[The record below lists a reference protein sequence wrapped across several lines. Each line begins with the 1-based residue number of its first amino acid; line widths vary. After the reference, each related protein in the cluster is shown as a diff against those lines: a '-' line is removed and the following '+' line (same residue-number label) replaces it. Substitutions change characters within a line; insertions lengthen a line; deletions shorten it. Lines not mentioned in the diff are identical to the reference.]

1 MRLHG
6 VALLGIGLAALLL
19 VQQVQGQ
26 PSLTRE
32 RGHGAMLTLTNSGL
46 GVGGFWYRSLEE
58 HTSALIQV
66 SLSPERDER
75 ETRFFSGGG
84 TLIPDKA
91 HYLALL
97 SIRTGLQQR
106 LWASLIEDTFRP
118 HVSVSVGPVLGWAS
132 PYFRDCDGDGRL
144 NRATPCPSAEE
155 APPTFERTYTPGEA
169 LLRGYPV
176 IGASLHIGAGAYYGT
191 GSRTLGLHAG
201 YVIHY
206 LPAGVALLEPDARP
220 PQRQF
225 GSPKLTLSIGRHRVP
240 SGN

>member
-1 MRLHG
+1 
-6 VALLGIGLAALLL
+6 
-19 VQQVQGQ
+19 
-26 PSLTRE
+26 
-32 RGHGAMLTLTNSGL
+32 MLTLTNSGL

-58 HTSALIQV
+58 QTSALLHV
-66 SLSPERDER
+66 SFTPERDER

-106 LWASLIEDTFRP
+106 LWASHIEDSFRP
-118 HVSVSVGPVLGWAS
+118 HVSVSAGPVLGWAS
-132 PYFRDCDGDGRL
+132 PYFRDCNGDGQL
-144 NRATPCPSAEE
+144 NRSTPCLGSEDAAPS
-155 APPTFERTYTPGEA
+155 FERTYTPAEA
-169 LLRGYPV
+169 YVRGYPV
-176 IGASLHIGAGAYYGT
+176 IGASLHVGVGAYYGT

-201 YVIHY
+201 YVIQY
-206 LPAGVALLEPDARP
+206 LPAGVALLEPDVRP

-240 SGN
+240 GGMP